1 MRVLRRC
8 LREGH
13 VRDSG
18 AMGEAAVLLA
28 RMLVGY
34 PSELE
39 SVCGGQVMTKI
50 HSNRQDFTGPKG
62 RGWRRC
68 ICTVE
73 KTKREAKEYPSRRE
87 ATRKKGNQCSAQV
100 SPDRIAQMGGLPI
113 CKAHEGQWERRLSEA
128 EEQKKALRAKY
139 DPGPLPL

>member
-28 RMLVGY
+28 RVLVGDS
-34 PSELE
+34 PELE

-73 KTKREAKEYPSRRE
+73 NTIREAKEYPSCRE

-100 SPDRIAQMGGLPI
+100 SPERVKQMGGLPI
-113 CKAHEGQWERRLSEA
+113 CKVHEGQWERHVA
-128 EEQKKALRAKY
+128 EDEERRKALRRKY